1 MRRYVEL
8 ARPVEREP
16 VEERFETAPG
26 HQAQVDWSDEQPIHT
41 PEGLELP
48 LYAFHMI
55 LGHSRDAFLGLV
67 GSMDLVTFWA
77 CHRAAFAY
85 FGGVPREILYDRTK
99 TVIRAHVGLERR
111 AGDRVYHPEALA
123 SAHHYGFS
131 LRLCRARRAK
141 TKGKV
146 ESDVRYVRGRLLHAH
161 RFRGYEQANER
172 WSALNQDVARARVHA
187 THGEIVAERAQRDRA
202 ALLVL
207 PARPYLV
214 AQRTTRKIARDGLFS
229 FEGRRYLVPGARPG
243 DTVELRL
250 AAEEIDV
257 LRADTGVLL
266 CRHERGRPARY
277 FQTRRHPRARSHRCS
292 GRCPPSRFT
301 AVRSRHT
308 RRRSSVAELITE
320 RIRRNAAELRLHGI
334 AESPDSLI
342 ERAEEAKLGYR
353 EFLDLLLENEAGVL
367 EGRRYTARLK
377 MAGLPNRKTLDEFD
391 AAFQPELDPKRLAEL
406 RSLRFVERKVSCLIL
421 GPPGVGKSH
430 IAVGIAMEALA
441 RGYLVRYTTL
451 DDLVRGLRQA
461 DALARLPAKLAQL
474 QRPHLL
480 VIDEVGFT
488 ALEREDANRVF
499 QAINRRYTRGSI
511 VLTSNKTVAE
521 WASLFGE
528 EALAAAILDRLLHD
542 AEVLA
547 INGPSYRLKGRL
559 DELRATAQRNQ
570 DTTT

>member
-1 MRRYVEL
+1 LINEEEFMDIKALHRQGLNYAQIGRLVGRDWRTVKRYVTEGAQPAYRRKRAPSVLDPFKPVIDQWLAGAPRLQARRIHQDLVRDYGFAGSYQTVRRYVEL

-26 HQAQVDWSDEQPIHT
+26 HQAQVDWSHEQPIHT

-161 RFRGYEQANER
+161 RFRSYEQANER
-172 WSALNQDVARARVHA
+172 WWAWNQDVARARVHA

-229 FEGRRYLVPGARPG
+229 FEGRRYLVPGAKPG

-257 LRADTGVLL
+257 RRADTGVLL
-266 CRHERGRPARY
+266 CRHERGRPAR
-277 FQTRRHPRARSHRCS
+277 
-292 GRCPPSRFT
+292 
-301 AVRSRHT
+301 
-308 RRRSSVAELITE
+308 
-320 RIRRNAAELRLHGI
+320 
-334 AESPDSLI
+334 
-342 ERAEEAKLGYR
+342 
-353 EFLDLLLENEAGVL
+353 VL
-367 EGRRYTARLK
+367 
-377 MAGLPNRKTLDEFD
+377 P
-391 AAFQPELDPKRLAEL
+391 DPKTSSLSLAQVL
-406 RSLRFVERKVSCLIL
+406 GALPAVEVHRRPL
-421 GPPGVGKSH
+421 
-430 IAVGIAMEALA
+430 AAYQEAI
-441 RGYLVRYTTL
+441 
-451 DDLVRGLRQA
+451 VRG
-461 DALARLPAKLAQL
+461 
-474 QRPHLL
+474 
-480 VIDEVGFT
+480 
-488 ALEREDANRVF
+488 
-499 QAINRRYTRGSI
+499 
-511 VLTSNKTVAE
+511 
-521 WASLFGE
+521 
-528 EALAAAILDRLLHD
+528 
-542 AEVLA
+542 
-547 INGPSYRLKGRL
+547 
-559 DELRATAQRNQ
+559 
-570 DTTT
+570 